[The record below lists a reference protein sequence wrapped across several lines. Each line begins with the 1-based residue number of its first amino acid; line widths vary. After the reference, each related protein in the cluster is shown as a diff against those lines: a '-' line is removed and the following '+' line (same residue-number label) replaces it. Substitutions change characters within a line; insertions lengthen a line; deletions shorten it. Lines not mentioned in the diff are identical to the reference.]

1 MSFEFATAGRILFGN
16 GTLSQAAPA
25 AAQFGLRALVV
36 TGRNTGRAK
45 ALLDALKKEG
55 VVCEFFTLTGEP
67 TVNDAK
73 RAAAFECDVV
83 IGFGGGSVIDLAKAA
98 AALMTNPGNPFD
110 YLEVIGKGMP
120 LINRPAPCIAIPTTA
135 GTGAEVT
142 KNSVLSSPEHRV
154 KVSLRHPLMLP
165 DLAIVDPE
173 CTLSAPPAVT
183 AATGLDALTQLLE
196 AFISRKASPMTDGF
210 CREGLPRVVRAL
222 RRAVENGADLK
233 AREEMALGS
242 LFSGLALA
250 NAGLGAVH
258 GFSGPVG
265 GMFDAPHGMVC
276 AALLPHTMKANLAAL
291 RERVSENIV
300 GQGCHSLRSLL
311 RNSEAPLPLVESLYP
326 ESLCT
331 DTRSRIREARP
342 TKEDDPIHYRAI
354 ERLTEFARMTGGS
367 TAEDGIKWIA
377 GLCRDVQVPSLAA
390 LGVAEN
396 DFPALVGNA
405 QRASSMKTNPVELTV
420 DELKQI
426 LCAAL

>member
-1 MSFEFATAGRILFGN
+1 MTFEFATAGRIIFGN
-16 GTLSQAAPA
+16 GTLAQAAPA
-25 AAQFGLRALVV
+25 AAQFGRRALVV
-36 TGRNTGRAK
+36 TGQNTGRAK

-55 VVCEFFTLTGEP
+55 VACELFPLDGEP

-73 RAAAFECDVV
+73 RAAAFQCDVV

-98 AALMTNPGNPFD
+98 AALMTNPGDPFD

-173 CTLSAPPAVT
+173 CTYSMPPAVT

-196 AFISRKASPMTDGF
+196 AFISRKANPMTDGF

-222 RRAVENGADLK
+222 RRAFENGADCQ
-233 AREEMALGS
+233 AREEMSLAS
-242 LFSGLALA
+242 LFGGLALA

-258 GFSGPVG
+258 GFAGPIG

-276 AALLPHTMKANLAAL
+276 AALLPHVMKANLLAL
-291 RERVSENIV
+291 KARD
-300 GQGCHSLRSLL
+300 
-311 RNSEAPLPLVESLYP
+311 P
-326 ESLCT
+326 ESPALN
-331 DTRSRIREARP
+331 
-342 TKEDDPIHYRAI
+342 
-354 ERLTEFARMTGGS
+354 RLTEFARMTGGL

-377 GLCRDVQVPSLAA
+377 GLCHDLPVSPLAA
-390 LGVAEN
+390 LGVAEK

-405 QRASSMKTNPVELTV
+405 QRASSMKTNPVELTA
-420 DELKQI
+420 DELGQI
-426 LCAAL
+426 LRAAL